1 VSITLEDRL
10 ELHELTGRYGDAIDD
25 RNWQALDDIF
35 TPDAVYE
42 VVDLVIMNGLADI
55 KRYMDEEGRHPLAHL
70 ITNVHIIEGD
80 DGVELRSRG
89 IFPITGK
96 EGAPGH
102 RVFYG
107 SYYDK
112 VIKVDDRW
120 RVRHRVFSTLR
131 QTR

>member
-1 VSITLEDRL
+1 MAITLEDRMA
-10 ELHELTGRYGDAIDD
+10 LHELTGRYGDAIDD
-25 RNWQALDDIF
+25 RSWEALDDIF

-70 ITNVHIIEGD
+70 ITNVHITEGNE
-80 DGVELRSRG
+80 GIELRSRG
-89 IFPITGK
+89 IFPIADKKG
-96 EGAPGH
+96 EPGH

-112 VIKVDDRW
+112 VVKTEAGW
-120 RVRHRVFSTLR
+120 RVSHRVFSTLR
-131 QTR
+131 RT